1 MDSRRAIICHAP
13 PATTPVHTGQGLTQ
27 RPWWRWLKRGAGALF
42 FLFVGGL
49 LFSQARLME
58 WSKVFTSLQNYPLT
72 TAGSALLLAV
82 LSLILYSCFDLLGRA
97 YTGHKLGTAA
107 VMSVTFVSY
116 AFTLTLG
123 SLVGSIATRY
133 RLYSRLGLRSG
144 VIARIVSLSIVTNW
158 IGYVLLA
165 GLVFSFQPPA
175 MPDNWS
181 ITTVQLRFAGFALLG
196 ASAAYLVAC
205 AFLQRREL
213 QIRGHAVA
221 LPSIGLACL
230 QLLMGAANWLTM
242 SGIVFVLLQQ
252 RIGLAQVASVLLL
265 AAIAGVIVHIPAGLG
280 VLEAVFVA
288 LLSHKLPVHDLLA
301 ALVAYRVVYYLL
313 PLGAAALLYAVMEAR
328 AKKLPHDTQTT

>member
-1 MDSRRAIICHAP
+1 MDSRRAICHAP

-328 AKKLPHDTQTT
+328 AKKLPHDTHTT

>member
-1 MDSRRAIICHAP
+1 MDSRRAICHLP
-13 PATTPVHTGQGLTQ
+13 PAKTPVHSSQSLTQ
-27 RPWWRWLKRGAGALF
+27 RRWWRWCKRGAGALI

-49 LFSQARLME
+49 LFSQARHME
-58 WSKVFTSLQNYPLT
+58 WDKVFTSLQNYPLM

-82 LSLILYSCFDLLGRA
+82 LSFILYSCFDLLGRA
-97 YTGHKLGTAA
+97 YTGHKLGTVP
-107 VMSVTFVSY
+107 VMSATFVSY

-133 RLYSRLGLRSG
+133 RLYSRLGLGPG
-144 VIARIVSLSIVTNW
+144 VITRIVSLSMLTNW
-158 IGYVLLA
+158 MGYVLLA
-165 GLVFSFQPPA
+165 GLIYSVQPPA

-181 ITTVQLRFAGFALLG
+181 ITTAQLRFAGFALLG
-196 ASAAYLVAC
+196 ASATYFAAC
-205 AFLQRREL
+205 AFLRQREL

-221 LPSIGLACL
+221 LPSARLACL

-242 SGIVFVLLQQ
+242 SGIVFILLQQ
-252 RIGLAQVASVLLL
+252 RVGLVQVTGVLLL

-313 PLGAAALLYAVMEAR
+313 PLGAAAVLYAVMEAR
-328 AKKLPHDTQTT
+328 AKKMPHDTHLR